1 MKTAMQELYDLIY
14 NKFHTKPNGYRIDT
28 ADVLTMIEKIGKPKE
43 KQSVIDAYA
52 TGKSHEACGTTEEIN
67 KTGEQYYNETY
78 KQ

>member
-1 MKTAMQELYDLIY
+1 MQELYDLIY

-43 KQSVIDAYA
+43 KQQVVEAYRK
-52 TGKSHEACGTTEEIN
+52 GHVDGFIYDSPEKN
-67 KTGEQYYNETY
+67 DGEKYYNETY